1 MALQSSVTT
10 PIQGRD
16 QPEEQ
21 QEVASPAFY
30 DLGTVFYELELS
42 AFIPQ
47 GQISQEHQVDNM
59 SALVTSTPS
68 LEEQMQELQRRLAEN
83 EAEIANLA
91 TRLEN
96 REREKNNEAD
106 SSNTVVT

>member
-68 LEEQMQELQRRLAEN
+68 LEEQMLELQRRLEEN
-83 EAEIANLA
+83 EAETAKLD